1 MELINPI
8 GRNMNSPIQPLACY
22 CASNGGRANVNFAT
36 GKGPSDTC
44 SNCGCYCDSVIGIGY
59 NTGSYREI
67 ASITDR
73 TSSL

>member
-22 CASNGGRANVNFAT
+22 CASNGGSANVNFAT

-44 SNCGCYCDSVIGIGY
+44 SNCGCYCDSVIGIGWEY
-59 NTGSYREI
+59 PKVCVNLQ
-67 ASITDR
+67 TDVR
-73 TSSL
+73 